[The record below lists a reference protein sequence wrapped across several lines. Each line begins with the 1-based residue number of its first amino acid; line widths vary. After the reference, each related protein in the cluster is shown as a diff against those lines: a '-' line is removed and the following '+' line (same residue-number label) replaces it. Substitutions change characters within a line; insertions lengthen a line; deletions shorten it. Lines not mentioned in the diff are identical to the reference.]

1 MSFKK
6 GIVFFLF
13 WACLSGGWVLAGEGR
28 WEEPWPKRP
37 ARTESEAP
45 PGPLS
50 PGQKAAQGVLRFFQE
65 YISPVDG
72 DRCPCYPTCSQ
83 YSVEAIRRHGF
94 WIGVVMTF
102 DRLIHESSEIQ
113 QAPLVKVYGA
123 YRYYDPVE
131 NNDFWWNKGGIQHST
146 VSHQPSAASKKRQER
161 QLTAER

>member
-1 MSFKK
+1 MV
-6 GIVFFLF
+6 IFLF
-13 WACLSGGWVLAGEGR
+13 CFCLSGGWVLAGEGR

-37 ARTESEAP
+37 V
-45 PGPLS
+45 GPRPEGERPQTSLS

-83 YSVEAIRRHGF
+83 YSVEAIRRHGV
-94 WIGVVMTF
+94 WIGLVMTF
-102 DRLIHESSEIQ
+102 DRLIHESSEIR

-131 NNDFWWNKGGIQHST
+131 NNDFWWDKGSGQHSA
-146 VSHQPSAASKKRQER
+146 VSDQPSAASQKREKP
-161 QLTAER
+161 

>member
-13 WACLSGGWVLAGEGR
+13 WVCLSGGWVLAGEGR
-28 WEEPWPKRP
+28 WEEPWPKG
-37 ARTESEAP
+37 P
-45 PGPLS
+45 PGPGPGSQTPPTSLS

-83 YSVEAIRRHGF
+83 YSVEVVRKHGV
-94 WIGVVMTF
+94 WIGLVMTF
-102 DRLIHESSEIQ
+102 DRLIHESSEIR
-113 QAPLVKVYGA
+113 QAPLVKVYGT

-131 NNDFWWNKGGIQHST
+131 NNDFWWDKSSVQL
-146 VSHQPSAASKKRQER
+146 SAISGQIKK
-161 QLTAER
+161 

>member
-13 WACLSGGWVLAGEGR
+13 WVCLSGGWVLAGERR
-28 WEEPWPKRP
+28 WEEPWPKPP
-37 ARTESEAP
+37 ARPESETP
-45 PGPLS
+45 PSPLS

-83 YSVEAIRRHGF
+83 YSVEAIRRHGV

-102 DRLIHESSEIQ
+102 DRLIHEPSEIR
-113 QAPLVKVYGA
+113 QAPLVKVYGS

-131 NNDFWWNKGGIQHST
+131 NNDFWWDKGSVQRSAFSDQ
-146 VSHQPSAASKKRQER
+146 VSAAGQRREKP
-161 QLTAER
+161 